1 MNGNWSRPWDAM
13 SERRNGHDGYSD
25 NIYEHINGPTLVRCF
40 ILLYDTNMYF
50 NLLPSMVK

>member
-1 MNGNWSRPWDAM
+1 MPCGNGGTDM
-13 SERRNGHDGYSD
+13 MGIVITCD

-50 NLLPSMVK
+50 NLLPSMVTKMY